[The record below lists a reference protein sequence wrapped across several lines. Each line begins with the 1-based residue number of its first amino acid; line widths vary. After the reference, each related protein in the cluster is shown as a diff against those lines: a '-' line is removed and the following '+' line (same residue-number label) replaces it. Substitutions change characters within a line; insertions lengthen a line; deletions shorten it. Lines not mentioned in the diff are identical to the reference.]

1 MEAQRRMTGLLPCA
15 IVAMGVSG
23 CGKSTLVAHLAAHLA
38 APAFEGDDFH
48 SAASVAKMRA
58 GRPLDDNDRRPWLDR
73 LGLAVNASLIEGCPV
88 VLACSALKRQYR
100 DRLRAA
106 IYAPVSVVWLE
117 AGREALEQR
126 LVSRTGHYM
135 PASLLESQL
144 AALEPPGC
152 DETAL
157 TLDAGRPVDDLYATA
172 AQWLLIRSDQA

>member
-1 MEAQRRMTGLLPCA
+1 VSGMFVA
-15 IVAMGVSG
+15 IVMGVSG
-23 CGKSTLVAHLAAHLA
+23 SGKSTLAGRLAKGLKGV
-38 APAFEGDDFH
+38 FLEGDDFH
-48 SAASVAKMRA
+48 DDAAIAKMRA